1 MKKIGFII
9 ILSINLLANS
19 NQSFFS
25 AGIIHQN
32 INNYSNTQALNICY
46 SYINYNKFGFDIGY
60 AQSFF
65 KAENRKSKNENSFSA
80 LYIFPTYLIP
90 LNNHTAF
97 KAKAGYAK
105 NESSDDGLAYG
116 VDIIFQINQKSGFSV
131 GFQKM
136 SKDVNYFMVNTIYK
150 F

>member
-46 SYINYNKFGFDIGY
+46 SYINYDKFGFDIGY

>member
-25 AGIIHQN
+25 ASIIHQN
-32 INNYSNTQALNICY
+32 INNYSNTQA
-46 SYINYNKFGFDIGY
+46 
-60 AQSFF
+60 QSFF
-65 KAENRKSKNENSFSA
+65 KSENRKNK
-80 LYIFPTYLIP
+80 
-90 LNNHTAF
+90 
-97 KAKAGYAK
+97 K
-105 NESSDDGLAYG
+105 
-116 VDIIFQINQKSGFSV
+116 KSGFSM

-136 SKDVNYFMVNTIYK
+136 SKDINYFVVNTIYK

>member
-9 ILSINLLANS
+9 ILSINLIANN

-46 SYINYNKFGFDIGY
+46 NYINYNRFGFDIGY
-60 AQSFF
+60 VQSFF
-65 KAENRKSKNENSFSA
+65 KAENRKNGNENSFSA

-116 VDIIFQINQKSGFSV
+116 VDIIFQINQKSGFSM